1 MSGDVQPRK
10 RKDKKKRKDE
20 GDTYGPL
27 SSNEDVTIHLHKDG
41 GTGGNIC
48 AKIVFFFL
56 FSALIVLVG
65 LIIKENQGL
74 NELDSAEE
82 ESRFS
87 QIFEGWVDKSADE
100 HEDHSPELHSHEESN
115 EDEEEYEDHSEE
127 SNIEDSEEV
136 QSQELEQEEDEDSTA
151 RSEEDDSHELSSS
164 RRSEDESEVD
174 EDEEDQ
180 NSPELSEEK
189 NDSSDETLR
198 DEDDEQEP
206 EQSTEIN
213 DNKENSSEEVGE
225 TIEGV
230 DAKTEDPDINDLN
243 KDEDTTIPETQD
255 AEQPAKES
263 SGLATKIGVGLALL
277 TVAYNV
283 FLRKRRSDVLE
294 KPILKAP
301 KMEEEEIT
309 SSLSRR
315 NTIVPPPTLQEVEQD
330 LPEIEV
336 EDEEYTEEEYSD
348 EDSHSEHRS
357 PREEYQELRTTYSRS
372 LTPEGDFEVKDKNYE
387 EEVLEDEI
395 EEEEI
400 EPEEVDVEDLE
411 DDVDDDYNRYDE
423 DEDEE
428 LLKRLEAKYGKLGRD
443 MNVGDELES
452 DSDKDDD
459 EHSDITNKDDVALK
473 EDLDAAQHQLDKN
486 AAYANKMFEALLEQY
501 PLSPRSL
508 YGKAR
513 ALDIL
518 AEKKQSND
526 LLYEALTFYARVL
539 NAPKVPDRLFIIS
552 AERHI
557 DRARFMG
564 QYKKAIAVHWQII
577 DRFPDNSTYLNNLA
591 VTYLTVNLVEEARS
605 VLKKVISKWPND
617 GFALVHYGFILK
629 TVDNNLEEAIQYM
642 SKGLRTEAA
651 GVVDGRFYF
660 HLGDA
665 LTRVNRKDE
674 ADKLYEEGVEK
685 KVFRSKYQRSLYNV
699 DRLPAKPWLNPKD
712 VPSYQTL
719 FAALVENSKQI
730 RQEGLSALNDQ
741 GYFQDEAE
749 NLKDSGTWKQ
759 LELFARGRKFAKN
772 CERTPITCSVI
783 ERFPEASRCKRGQT
797 KFSVLHPGTH
807 VWPHCGPTNCR
818 LRIHLGL
825 KIPADVFL
833 RVAEETRGWKEGD
846 IIMFDDSFEHE
857 VWHNG
862 TEFRLVLIVDV
873 WHPNLT
879 SMEKQSLSAI

>member
-263 SGLATKIGVGLALL
+263 SGHI
-277 TVAYNV
+277 
-283 FLRKRRSDVLE
+283 
-294 KPILKAP
+294 
-301 KMEEEEIT
+301 
-309 SSLSRR
+309 
-315 NTIVPPPTLQEVEQD
+315 
-330 LPEIEV
+330 
-336 EDEEYTEEEYSD
+336 
-348 EDSHSEHRS
+348 
-357 PREEYQELRTTYSRS
+357 
-372 LTPEGDFEVKDKNYE
+372 
-387 EEVLEDEI
+387 
-395 EEEEI
+395 
-400 EPEEVDVEDLE
+400 
-411 DDVDDDYNRYDE
+411 
-423 DEDEE
+423 
-428 LLKRLEAKYGKLGRD
+428 
-443 MNVGDELES
+443 NVGDELES

-719 FAALVENSKQI
+719 FAALVENWKQI